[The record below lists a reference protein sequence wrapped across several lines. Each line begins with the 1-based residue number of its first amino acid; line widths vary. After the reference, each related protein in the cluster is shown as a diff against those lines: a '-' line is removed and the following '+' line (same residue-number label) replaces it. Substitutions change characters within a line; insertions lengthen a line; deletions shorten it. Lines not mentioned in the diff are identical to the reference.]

1 MTFCLFK
8 VKKRPEKKK
17 TSIFLPFKRKKSS
30 KLLGERKSFD
40 LSSLWQSA
48 DAETIYLSASIR
60 FGKQSHLH
68 MGIWGAGSGEREE
81 VVNI

>member
-1 MTFCLFK
+1 MTLCLFK
-8 VKKRPEKKK
+8 VKKK
-17 TSIFLPFKRKKSS
+17 TSFLFFFFFFCLLEGKKNSF

-40 LSSLWQSA
+40 LSSLWQSG

-68 MGIWGAGSGEREE
+68 MGKRRGLGVRRGGE
-81 VVNI
+81 